1 MKIKPE
7 YKLRKVGGMN
17 VVVSTAGMDFQGII
31 TVNDTAEFIWKM
43 LETGTDRSAATA
55 SLAKECNKQ
64 ENEISGDVGEFFDTL
79 ERAGI
84 IE

>member
-17 VVVSTAGMDFQGII
+17 IVVSTSGMNFQGVI
-31 TVNDTAEFIWKM
+31 TVNDTGEFIWRM
-43 LETGTDRSAATA
+43 LEKNATQSETVTA
-55 SLAKECNKQ
+55 LAKECSVP
-64 ENEISGDVGEFFDTL
+64 EDEIKKDVEDFIATL
-79 ERAGI
+79 KGAGI